1 MKLTSKELIKLV
13 REELQVSKKDKEVIE
28 EGPIADQ
35 LVALADELTA
45 LLDKVEALVPNVFNA
60 ERSPA
65 PHDMT
70 DDEIIDQERDY
81 ANEPPPMDEDK
92 K

>member
-35 LVALADELTA
+35 LVALADQITM
-45 LLDKVEALVPNVFNA
+45 LLDKVEELVPNVFNA
-60 ERSPA
+60 EKSA
-65 PHDMT
+65 GSGDMT

-81 ANEPPPMDEDK
+81 ANEPPTMDESK
-92 K
+92 